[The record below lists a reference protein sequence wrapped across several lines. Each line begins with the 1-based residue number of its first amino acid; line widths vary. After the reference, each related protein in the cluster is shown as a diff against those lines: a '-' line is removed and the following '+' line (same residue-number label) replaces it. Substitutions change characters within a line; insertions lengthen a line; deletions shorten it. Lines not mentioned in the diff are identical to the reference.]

1 MTIEDDS
8 AHPQVALQ
16 RSLTVAPLLF
26 YGLAIIVGAGIYV
39 AIGSVI
45 DRAGTAAPLSFLLA
59 GIAATMT
66 GLCYAEL
73 ASRFPEAS
81 GAAAYV
87 KQGFGSD
94 RAAQVTGVAL
104 TLAVAIAAASIAS
117 GAVHYLSLLIG
128 LPPTA
133 LIVLLVATFTL
144 LAMAGVRESVGFA
157 AVIGAVEI
165 LGLIVAAGLG
175 FLAAPA
181 FDIAAMLP
189 TEFAAWQSVAAGAF
203 IAFFAFI
210 GFESLANM
218 SEEAK
223 DPRRTVPYSIVG
235 AVLVSTLLYV
245 VVAAALV
252 FAGRGGQSPLIDLF
266 PGSCATLFAAVGA
279 LAIANGV
286 LVEIMMLARLFY
298 GMARRRQL
306 ARSFRLTPPDP
317 RALRRPRLNSCF
329 KLPARGILRDAR
341 RRVDN
346 RPNGSS
352 SGMGRKVTPPICTL
366 RHAAALCEADGSL
379 HFISV
384 AFRSTASDER
394 EGAAPIGDW
403 MVASG
408 GEYCSPEP
416 RYRRR
421 LHPYSH
427 SIV

>member
-1 MTIEDDS
+1 MRWRRDEGLPIMPQDAATTIEDDL
-8 AHPQVALQ
+8 AHQQVALR
-16 RSLTVAPLLF
+16 RSLTVASLLF

-45 DRAGTAAPLSFLLA
+45 DRAGAAAPLSFLLA

-81 GAAAYV
+81 GAAAYA

-117 GAVHYLSLLIG
+117 GAVHYLSLLIP
-128 LPPTA
+128 LPPAA
-133 LIVLLVATFTL
+133 LIVLLVASFTL

-165 LGLIVAAGLG
+165 LGLVVAAGVG

-181 FDIAAMLP
+181 FDFAAMWPAGL
-189 TEFAAWQSVAAGAF
+189 AAWQSVVTGAF

-218 SEEAK
+218 AEEAK

-235 AVLVSTLLYV
+235 AVVVSTLLYV

-266 PGSCATLFAAVGA
+266 QGSYATLFAAVGA

-306 ARSFRLTPPDP
+306 PAVLGRVHPGTRTPVVATLLAGGIVLVAALLIPFEQLLALANALTLGIFIVVDLALWRIQRRQPAGEGVFVVPRWVPP
-317 RALRRPRLNSCF
+317 
-329 KLPARGILRDAR
+329 
-341 RRVDN
+341 V
-346 RPNGSS
+346 
-352 SGMGRKVTPPICTL
+352 
-366 RHAAALCEADGSL
+366 AAALAGGLIVVEA
-379 HFISV
+379 IS
-384 AFRSTASDER
+384 
-394 EGAAPIGDW
+394 
-403 MVASG
+403 
-408 GEYCSPEP
+408 
-416 RYRRR
+416 
-421 LHPYSH
+421 
-427 SIV
+427 

>member
-1 MTIEDDS
+1 MKIERNL
-8 AHPQVALQ
+8 AHPQLDLR
-16 RSLTVAPLLF
+16 RSLTVGPLLF
-26 YGLAIIVGAGIYV
+26 YGLAVIVGAGVYV
-39 AIGSVI
+39 AIASVI
-45 DRAGTAAPLSFLLA
+45 ERAGATAPLSFLLA
-59 GIAATMT
+59 GIAAVMT

-94 RAAQVTGVAL
+94 RAAQITGVAL

-117 GAVHYLSLLIG
+117 GAVHYLSLLIT

-133 LIVLLVATFTL
+133 LITLLVITFTL
-144 LAMAGVRESVGFA
+144 LAMAGVRESTGFA

-165 LGLIVAAGLG
+165 LGLAVAAMAG
-175 FLAAPA
+175 FIAAPA
-181 FDIAAMLP
+181 LDVATMLP
-189 TEFAAWQSVAAGAF
+189 SLSFGALQSVVAGAF

-218 SEEAK
+218 AEEAK

-235 AVLVSTLLYV
+235 AVLISTLLYV

-266 PGSCATLFAAVGA
+266 PGSYATLFATVGA

-306 ARSFRLTPPDP
+306 PAALARVHPRTRTPIEATVVAGGIVLVTALLVP
-317 RALRRPRLNSCF
+317 RSLSRASEAATKRNDTALASISRCKRTRPRN
-329 KLPARGILRDAR
+329 
-341 RRVDN
+341 
-346 RPNGSS
+346 
-352 SGMGRKVTPPICTL
+352 
-366 RHAAALCEADGSL
+366 
-379 HFISV
+379 
-384 AFRSTASDER
+384 TASTPCAGLGNR
-394 EGAAPIGDW
+394 QRW
-403 MVASG
+403 
-408 GEYCSPEP
+408 
-416 RYRRR
+416 
-421 LHPYSH
+421 
-427 SIV
+427 

>member
-1 MTIEDDS
+1 MPQDAATTIEDDS
-8 AHPQVALQ
+8 AHPQVALR
-16 RSLTVAPLLF
+16 RSLTVASLLF
-26 YGLAIIVGAGIYV
+26 YGIAIIVGAGIYV

-45 DRAGTAAPLSFLLA
+45 DRAGAAAPLSFLLA

-117 GAVHYLSLLIG
+117 GAVHYLSLLIP
-128 LPPTA
+128 LPPAA
-133 LIVLLVATFTL
+133 LIVLLVASFTL

-165 LGLIVAAGLG
+165 LGLVVAAGVG

-181 FDIAAMLP
+181 FDVAAMWPGGL
-189 TEFAAWQSVAAGAF
+189 AAWQSVVTGAF

-218 SEEAK
+218 AEEAK

-235 AVLVSTLLYV
+235 AVSLSTLLYV

-266 PGSCATLFAAVGA
+266 QGSHATLFAAVGA

-306 ARSFRLTPPDP
+306 PAVLGRVHPGSRTPVVATLLAGGIVLVTALLIPFERLLALANALTLGIFLVVDLALWRIQRRQPTGEGVFVVPRWVPP
-317 RALRRPRLNSCF
+317 
-329 KLPARGILRDAR
+329 
-341 RRVDN
+341 V
-346 RPNGSS
+346 
-352 SGMGRKVTPPICTL
+352 
-366 RHAAALCEADGSL
+366 AAALAGGLIVVEA
-379 HFISV
+379 IS
-384 AFRSTASDER
+384 
-394 EGAAPIGDW
+394 
-403 MVASG
+403 
-408 GEYCSPEP
+408 
-416 RYRRR
+416 
-421 LHPYSH
+421 
-427 SIV
+427 

>member
-8 AHPQVALQ
+8 AHPQLALQ

-45 DRAGTAAPLSFLLA
+45 DRAGAAAPLSFLLA
-59 GIAATMT
+59 GVAATMT

-157 AVIGAVEI
+157 AVIGAIEI
-165 LGLIVAAGLG
+165 LGLVVAAAVG
-175 FLAAPA
+175 FLATPA
-181 FDIAAMLP
+181 LDIAAMLP
-189 TEFAAWQSVAAGAF
+189 TKFTAWQSVVAGAF

-218 SEEAK
+218 AEEAK

-235 AVLVSTLLYV
+235 AVWISTLLYV
-245 VVAAALV
+245 AVAAALV

-266 PGSCATLFAAVGA
+266 QGSNATLFAAVGA

-306 ARSFRLTPPDP
+306 PAVLGRVHPRTRTPIEATVLAGGIVLATALLIPFERLLALANALTLGIFVVVDLALWRIQRGQPASEGVFAVPHWVPP
-317 RALRRPRLNSCF
+317 A
-329 KLPARGILRDAR
+329 
-341 RRVDN
+341 
-346 RPNGSS
+346 
-352 SGMGRKVTPPICTL
+352 
-366 RHAAALCEADGSL
+366 AAALAVGLIVAEA
-379 HFISV
+379 IS
-384 AFRSTASDER
+384 
-394 EGAAPIGDW
+394 
-403 MVASG
+403 
-408 GEYCSPEP
+408 
-416 RYRRR
+416 
-421 LHPYSH
+421 
-427 SIV
+427 

>member
-1 MTIEDDS
+1 MPQDAATTIEDDS
-8 AHPQVALQ
+8 AHPQVALR
-16 RSLTVAPLLF
+16 RSLTVASLLF
-26 YGLAIIVGAGIYV
+26 YGIAIIVGAGIYV

-45 DRAGTAAPLSFLLA
+45 DRAGAAAPLSFLLA

-104 TLAVAIAAASIAS
+104 TLTVAIAAASIAS
-117 GAVHYLSLLIG
+117 GAVHYLSLLIP

-133 LIVLLVATFTL
+133 LIVLLVASFTL

-165 LGLIVAAGLG
+165 LGLVIAAGVG

-181 FDIAAMLP
+181 FDVVAMLP
-189 TEFAAWQSVAAGAF
+189 VSLAAWQSVVSGAF

-218 SEEAK
+218 AEEAK

-235 AVLVSTLLYV
+235 AVSLSTLLYV

-266 PGSCATLFAAVGA
+266 QGSHATLFAAVGA

-306 ARSFRLTPPDP
+306 PAVLGRVHPGSRTPVVATLLAGGIVLVTALLIPFERLLALANALTLGIFLVVDLALWRIQRRQPAGEGVFAVPRWVPP
-317 RALRRPRLNSCF
+317 A
-329 KLPARGILRDAR
+329 
-341 RRVDN
+341 
-346 RPNGSS
+346 
-352 SGMGRKVTPPICTL
+352 
-366 RHAAALCEADGSL
+366 AAALAGGLIVAEA
-379 HFISV
+379 IS
-384 AFRSTASDER
+384 
-394 EGAAPIGDW
+394 
-403 MVASG
+403 
-408 GEYCSPEP
+408 
-416 RYRRR
+416 
-421 LHPYSH
+421 
-427 SIV
+427 

>member
-1 MTIEDDS
+1 MQQDAAMTIEDES
-8 AHPQVALQ
+8 AHPHVALQ

-45 DRAGTAAPLSFLLA
+45 DRAGASAPLSFLLA
-59 GIAATMT
+59 GVAATLT

-128 LPPTA
+128 LPPMA

-157 AVIGAVEI
+157 AVIGAIEI
-165 LGLIVAAGLG
+165 LGLVVAAGVG
-175 FLAAPA
+175 FIVAPA
-181 FDIAAMLP
+181 FDVAAMLP
-189 TEFAAWQSVAAGAF
+189 TGIAAWQGVVAGAF

-218 SEEAK
+218 AEEAK
-223 DPRRTVPYSIVG
+223 NPRRTVPYSIVG
-235 AVLVSTLLYV
+235 SVLISTLLYI

-266 PGSCATLFAAVGA
+266 QGSDATLFAAVGA

-306 ARSFRLTPPDP
+306 PAVLGRVHPRTRTPIEATLLAGGIVLATALLIPLERLLALANALTLGIFVVVDLALWRIQRRQPVGEGIFAVPHWVPP
-317 RALRRPRLNSCF
+317 A
-329 KLPARGILRDAR
+329 
-341 RRVDN
+341 
-346 RPNGSS
+346 
-352 SGMGRKVTPPICTL
+352 
-366 RHAAALCEADGSL
+366 AAALAVGLIVAE
-379 HFISV
+379 SV
-384 AFRSTASDER
+384 S
-394 EGAAPIGDW
+394 
-403 MVASG
+403 
-408 GEYCSPEP
+408 
-416 RYRRR
+416 
-421 LHPYSH
+421 
-427 SIV
+427 

>member
-1 MTIEDDS
+1 M
-8 AHPQVALQ
+8 
-16 RSLTVAPLLF
+16 
-26 YGLAIIVGAGIYV
+26 
-39 AIGSVI
+39 IG
-45 DRAGTAAPLSFLLA
+45 RAGAAAPLSFLLA
-59 GIAATMT
+59 GVAATMT

-81 GAAAYV
+81 GAVAYV

-94 RAAQVTGVAL
+94 RAAQVTGIAL

-128 LPPTA
+128 LPPAA
-133 LIVLLVATFTL
+133 LIALLVATFTL
-144 LAMAGVRESVGFA
+144 LAMVGVRESVGFA

-165 LGLIVAAGLG
+165 LGLVVAAGVG
-175 FLAAPA
+175 FLAAPS
-181 FDIAAMLP
+181 FDIEAMLP
-189 TEFAAWQSVAAGAF
+189 SSFIAWQSVVAGAF

-218 SEEAK
+218 AEEAK

-266 PGSCATLFAAVGA
+266 QGPYATLFAAVGA

-306 ARSFRLTPPDP
+306 PAVLGRVHSWTRTPIEATALAGAIVLATALLVPFEHLLALANALTLGIFAVVDIALWRIQRNQPAGEDVFAVPRWVPP
-317 RALRRPRLNSCF
+317 A
-329 KLPARGILRDAR
+329 
-341 RRVDN
+341 
-346 RPNGSS
+346 
-352 SGMGRKVTPPICTL
+352 
-366 RHAAALCEADGSL
+366 AAALAVGL
-379 HFISV
+379 
-384 AFRSTASDER
+384 
-394 EGAAPIGDW
+394 
-403 MVASG
+403 
-408 GEYCSPEP
+408 
-416 RYRRR
+416 
-421 LHPYSH
+421 
-427 SIV
+427 IVSEVVS

>member
-1 MTIEDDS
+1 MRWRRDEGLPIMPQDAATTIEDDL
-8 AHPQVALQ
+8 AHQQVALR
-16 RSLTVAPLLF
+16 RSLTVASLLF

-45 DRAGTAAPLSFLLA
+45 DRAGAAAPLAFLLA

-81 GAAAYV
+81 GAAAYA

-117 GAVHYLSLLIG
+117 GAVHYLSLLIP
-128 LPPTA
+128 LPPAA
-133 LIVLLVATFTL
+133 LIVLLVASFTL

-165 LGLIVAAGLG
+165 LGLVVAAGVG

-181 FDIAAMLP
+181 FDFAAMWPAGL
-189 TEFAAWQSVAAGAF
+189 AAWQSVVTGAF

-218 SEEAK
+218 AEEAK

-235 AVLVSTLLYV
+235 AVVVSTLLYV

-266 PGSCATLFAAVGA
+266 QGSYATLFAAVGA

-306 ARSFRLTPPDP
+306 PAVLGRVHPGTRTPVVATLLAGGIVLVAALLIPFEQLLALANALTLGIFIVVDLALWRIQRRQPAGEGVFVVPRWVPP
-317 RALRRPRLNSCF
+317 
-329 KLPARGILRDAR
+329 
-341 RRVDN
+341 V
-346 RPNGSS
+346 
-352 SGMGRKVTPPICTL
+352 
-366 RHAAALCEADGSL
+366 AAALAGGLIVVEA
-379 HFISV
+379 IS
-384 AFRSTASDER
+384 
-394 EGAAPIGDW
+394 
-403 MVASG
+403 
-408 GEYCSPEP
+408 
-416 RYRRR
+416 
-421 LHPYSH
+421 
-427 SIV
+427 